1 MSNITNQGLKKLSK
15 NIILNVNEVT
25 LYLNV
30 NKYYS
35 NVILDIPLISTYGH
49 DPFNVG
55 IFFNLKNENISEFGK
70 GMRLSFYNHFYRHE
84 NGNVTI
90 TSCLDEEELYP
101 INGEYNLETELK
113 LTGSKIQ
120 DNKGNYYEY
129 INSEQSYPS
138 HIRDAV
144 NNIDLYLSTSSEKI
158 QRISNNEEDE
168 INSSIVDFVYVN
180 NLVEQVIYRRKLSSN
195 QYEDIYKVRL
205 EYDSSFYL
213 TRLRYYRIGTNEE
226 TLVKEFTISYQ
237 STFIIVEDV
246 TLNKGIKVVI
256 SNNVITS
263 YITKHSSGYLE
274 NPKATTTFEYG
285 EGTTSLIDPDGK
297 KITYG
302 FTLDNKPLG
311 ISDYS
316 YNYSFDEYDE
326 NLHLVK
332 SIKGLCPYNQENLM
346 IGIVPT
352 GCIVMPHSETD
363 ISPYSFPRIYG
374 DNYYLLELQSS
385 NTAQFKLSKRIYKG
399 EELILLCFVKRV
411 ISTSSSAINI
421 TLSVGNDYHVKS
433 VKSNNEL
440 NEDVFDTILMVKNI
454 EETIDEVNIEITTS
468 SMDEIYIVPCLF
480 LKKAITS
487 YLYNVDNTIKE
498 INCDGESIYYEYDNN
513 NDLILTYGTN
523 QIEERY
529 ELDDLRRISSL
540 LSLYSNKYYSYSS
553 SFPDQV
559 ISCRNKGNISKEEIS
574 EERTISSNGAY
585 YTSITNSEGEV
596 LLINGCNKYNEITSY
611 TNEEAVTYSYTY
623 DNEGR
628 IILLDESY
636 STSSGTISR
645 NASLQYNS
653 YNKITRIT
661 SPCDSMYNFYYVDN
675 DKLCFATAMGYNLIQ
690 YTYGA
695 EYKKITSTIYGNDYY
710 KEDYEY
716 NDKELLTKIKTDE
729 TDLFT
734 FLYDDFFR
742 LTNINGQG
750 EYRREYTYNS
760 LGAVDT
766 YLDNKINI
774 KYNYNHY
781 SSLES
786 KVVKKND
793 DERYIK
799 GEVVSSSLLV
809 NEKSFIKVEKEYKES
824 NLWLVGFE
832 NDASLRANNL
842 VISPLTSINTTSS
855 FIRTVQVSN
864 DKTLTYE
871 LNDSSLSLN
880 LGTCIC
886 FFFKLTSISTSQTI
900 ISLKSKNGNSEVR
913 VEYTN
918 NQFVL
923 KVVSSSSSS
932 YTLGYINQEVNI
944 DEWNFCSLNIANKA
958 YRLQRYV
965 LEYGLQINS
974 IKERFTNTS
983 LQRIYMDTTIPSYL
997 SFGCQYNG
1005 MLSSRMQGEIGG
1017 IIVSKNGYVD
1027 PYKVDNYYQ
1036 ETKRIFLA
1044 LSRKYIYTSNINY
1057 LIDTQDLE
1065 HVSFYPL
1072 INGFT
1077 NMLETSSSSVNDIF
1091 YNENETKQIK
1101 KLFKYNEVLK
1111 ASSLQGYG
1119 YSIQVK
1125 INCSSSFLVSFDFS
1139 LDEEVNKKQVLF
1151 EGKDASSNSIKV
1163 YIKANKQISFDVN
1176 GTTYDT
1182 GLNVSINTKHNIT
1195 FLVKE
1200 ESSYNRKIICYL
1212 DEGSYSI
1219 NKLFSY
1225 FINGFDIILGRVKE
1239 GYSTSSTLG
1248 EEKEIE
1254 ELHGSI
1260 CDLTITNNAIYD
1272 VDGLKNKIQKVIKE
1286 TKTDDLGRLIKEE
1299 IKENN
1304 LCYVQEYTYLR
1315 RSGSEQYTSFLV
1327 ETTKQ
1332 LINNAFIKEI
1342 KYSYDNLK
1350 RVTRVQER
1358 YNETSSFEE
1367 VENYTY
1373 DKRGYL
1379 VGDNDRTYEYDDNG
1393 NITKNGENIITYNS
1407 DNHLLVNSINRS
1419 QITYYSSLPLYPST
1433 YKGMS
1438 LSFDGKRLISVTLP
1452 DGNHFEYKYN
1462 VDGLRIKRSGNRSG
1476 PVTYSYSGNKLI
1488 LQESSSLKLE
1498 FLYDEKDKLY
1508 GFIKNNNERYY
1519 YIRDALGNI
1528 LGIIN
1533 QNGQIVVQYSY
1544 TSYGTC
1550 SISGNTSLGNENPFR
1565 YKGYYYD
1572 VETSLYYLTTRYY
1585 DPEIGRFISPDS
1597 VDYLNPT
1604 TINGLNLYAYSQNNP
1619 IMYYD
1624 PTGHFA
1630 ITLTTLLIGGL
1641 ITGAIGAGIGLGTAV
1656 YKDVKEDGVLFN
1668 GDCTDYVG
1676 RTLGGFVA
1684 GFGVGICTVLG
1695 AGVGAAA
1702 LGGTTAT
1709 LFTSTGLTLSL
1720 ESALGIG
1727 SGVAF
1732 ATGMAGYT
1740 VRTVISRSEDYKV
1753 QNMFIEGGFNA
1764 ISGTLSVLGG
1774 YLGGMAGVHNTV
1786 FTKLLSQKGDFWLRL
1801 LVENVFTAGF
1811 KLTNALIKPYFMI

>member
-1 MSNITNQGLKKLSK
+1 M
-15 NIILNVNEVT
+15 NVSEVT

-35 NVILDIPLISTYGH
+35 NVIIDIPLISTYGH
-49 DPFNVG
+49 DPFKVG

-70 GMRLSFYNHFYRHE
+70 GMRLSFYNHFHRYG

-113 LTGSKIQ
+113 LIGSKIQ

-256 SNNVITS
+256 SNHVITS

-374 DNYYLLELQSS
+374 DNYYILVLQSS

-411 ISTSSSAINI
+411 SSTSSSAINI

-454 EETIDEVNIEITTS
+454 EETIDEVNVEITTS

-487 YLYNVDNTIKE
+487 YLNNVDNTIKE

-559 ISCRNKGNISKEEIS
+559 ISCRYKGNISKEEIS

-596 LLINGCNKYNEITSY
+596 LLINGCNKYNEVTSY
-611 TNEEAVTYSYTY
+611 TNEEAVTSSYTY

-793 DERYIK
+793 DARYIK

-923 KVVSSSSSS
+923 RVVSSSSSS

-1027 PYKVDNYYQ
+1027 PYKVDYYYQ

-1151 EGKDASSNSIKV
+1151 EGKDSSSNSIKV

-1176 GTTYDT
+1176 ETTYDT

-1200 ESSYNRKIICYL
+1200 ETSYNRKIICYL

-1219 NKLFSY
+1219 NKSFSY

-1239 GYSTSSTLG
+1239 GYSTSTTLG

-1260 CDLTITNNAIYD
+1260 CDLIITNNAIYD

-1299 IKENN
+1299 IKDNN
-1304 LCYVQEYTYLR
+1304 LSYVQEYTYLR

-1350 RVTRVQER
+1350 RVTKVQER

-1393 NITKNGENIITYNS
+1393 NITKNGENIITY
-1407 DNHLLVNSINRS
+1407 
-1419 QITYYSSLPLYPST
+1419 
-1433 YKGMS
+1433 K
-1438 LSFDGKRLISVTLP
+1438 
-1452 DGNHFEYKYN
+1452 
-1462 VDGLRIKRSGNRSG
+1462 
-1476 PVTYSYSGNKLI
+1476 
-1488 LQESSSLKLE
+1488 
-1498 FLYDEKDKLY
+1498 
-1508 GFIKNNNERYY
+1508 
-1519 YIRDALGNI
+1519 
-1528 LGIIN
+1528 
-1533 QNGQIVVQYSY
+1533 
-1544 TSYGTC
+1544 
-1550 SISGNTSLGNENPFR
+1550 
-1565 YKGYYYD
+1565 
-1572 VETSLYYLTTRYY
+1572 
-1585 DPEIGRFISPDS
+1585 
-1597 VDYLNPT
+1597 
-1604 TINGLNLYAYSQNNP
+1604 
-1619 IMYYD
+1619 
-1624 PTGHFA
+1624 
-1630 ITLTTLLIGGL
+1630 
-1641 ITGAIGAGIGLGTAV
+1641 
-1656 YKDVKEDGVLFN
+1656 
-1668 GDCTDYVG
+1668 
-1676 RTLGGFVA
+1676 
-1684 GFGVGICTVLG
+1684 
-1695 AGVGAAA
+1695 
-1702 LGGTTAT
+1702 
-1709 LFTSTGLTLSL
+1709 
-1720 ESALGIG
+1720 
-1727 SGVAF
+1727 
-1732 ATGMAGYT
+1732 
-1740 VRTVISRSEDYKV
+1740 
-1753 QNMFIEGGFNA
+1753 
-1764 ISGTLSVLGG
+1764 
-1774 YLGGMAGVHNTV
+1774 
-1786 FTKLLSQKGDFWLRL
+1786 
-1801 LVENVFTAGF
+1801 
-1811 KLTNALIKPYFMI
+1811 